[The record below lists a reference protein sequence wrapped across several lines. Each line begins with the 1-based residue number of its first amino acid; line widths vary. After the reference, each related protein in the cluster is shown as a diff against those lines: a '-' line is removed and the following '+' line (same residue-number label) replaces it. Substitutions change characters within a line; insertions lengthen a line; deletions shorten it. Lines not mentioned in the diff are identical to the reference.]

1 MNNDP
6 AYPEVAALKLF
17 YRSQTVQIIR
27 LDHSLIEDTLYCDIT
42 LKGIDYPVLIQ
53 DEYQDF
59 KCPNTLLHLVL
70 ALREWEFLEESAD
83 YLVWCREQGYPGNRE
98 VLRRYYQDMVKVLP
112 KIATHFKRGKIDSF
126 VTDLD
131 FQLDAGAVH
140 YLRNTTFS

>member
-1 MNNDP
+1 MP
-6 AYPEVAALKLF
+6 QYASTLGFGITRMGIPRRECRLF
-17 YRSQTVQIIR
+17 
-27 LDHSLIEDTLYCDIT
+27 
-42 LKGIDYPVLIQ
+42 G
-53 DEYQDF
+53 
-59 KCPNTLLHLVL
+59 LV
-70 ALREWEFLEESAD
+70 
-83 YLVWCREQGYPGNRE
+83 PGAGLSRKSR